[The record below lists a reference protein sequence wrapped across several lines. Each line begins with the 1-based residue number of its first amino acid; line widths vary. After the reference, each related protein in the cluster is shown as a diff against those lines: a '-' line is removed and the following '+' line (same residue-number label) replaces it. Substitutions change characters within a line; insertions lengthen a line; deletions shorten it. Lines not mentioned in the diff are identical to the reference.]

1 MHNVK
6 RGSISESKQAALRAK
21 AAQYTALSRRA
32 LDARRAHR
40 YDAESLA
47 LCAAVIAAN
56 PEHATMWNWRK
67 EACAANHPEPGA
79 GREAALLA
87 ELELAQ
93 AGLMANPKSYC
104 CWHHRRWAIE
114 WGPLDGHV
122 PREIG
127 LCDKLLGL
135 DARNFHCWQH
145 RRFLAERA
153 RLPARELRAILDRH
167 ISSDFS
173 NYSAW
178 HERTRQ
184 IGLARGPVDAA
195 ELSAELELVRNAFYT
210 APEDSSAWF
219 YHRWLLA
226 RAAAAAAEAEASD
239 DEGGRAAVRAALR
252 GELGMV
258 SELLELEPGAKWP
271 LLTGARVCLL
281 LGGAEARER
290 GVAWLSELGETD
302 PQRGGHYAQLR
313 RQLEEAAPDS

>member
-6 RGSISESKQAALRAK
+6 RGSISDAKHAAMRAK
-21 AAQYTALSRRA
+21 AAKYSALSREA
-32 LDARRAHR
+32 LDARRARR
-40 YDAESLA
+40 YDADSLA
-47 LCAAVIAAN
+47 LCATVIGLN

-67 EACAANHPEPGA
+67 EACIANFPEPGA
-79 GREAALLA
+79 AREAALLA

-114 WGPLDGHV
+114 WGPLDAHV
-122 PREIG
+122 AREIR
-127 LCDKLLGL
+127 LCDKLLAM

-153 RLPARELRAILDRH
+153 RVPASELRAFLDH
-167 ISSDFS
+167 QIKHDFS

-184 IGLARGPVDAA
+184 IDLARSPVNIA
-195 ELSAELELVRNAFYT
+195 ELSAEFELVRNAFYT

-226 RAAAAAAEAEASD
+226 RAAAASAEADARND
-239 DEGGRAAVRAALR
+239 DAGRGAVRAALQ
-252 GELGMV
+252 GELDMV

-281 LGGAEARER
+281 LGGEDARAR
-290 GVAWLSELGETD
+290 GSEWLRELSSSD
-302 PQRGGHYAQLR
+302 PQRKGHYAELLSQLA
-313 RQLEEAAPDS
+313 EV